1 MELDLNDL
9 EQVSGGGTAIV
20 VAMRDW
26 LYAHPAYLEEAR
38 KRLREGGK
46 KAVADYMYE
55 LIETHNLPQEWITRA
70 SFIVSEL

>member
-9 EQVSGGGTAIV
+9 EQVSGGKATV

-38 KRLREGGK
+38 KRLGEGGRS
-46 KAVADYMYE
+46 AVAYYMLE
-55 LIETHNLPQEWITRA
+55 LIEAHNLPQEWKTMA
-70 SFIVSEL
+70 HYIVSEL